1 MLKKISNL
9 SFFLFFNHLLHQ
21 NDANLTKTDHTL
33 IKEVAEDLD
42 KIKLTL

>member
-1 MLKKISNL
+1 MKKKEDP
-9 SFFLFFNHLLHQ
+9 
-21 NDANLTKTDHTL
+21 DANLTKTDHTL